1 MHAPPLGSIN
11 TSWAHLLSLL
21 KTLVKRTEREK
32 KNNPRCRA
40 MPHGMRL
47 GSQSLPHAENSL
59 RVKYIS
65 LGARGKGMVIYQLLR
80 GVSTKQGRGE
90 AGPGGTGRDPSAA
103 QTAELEAKTFT
114 EAINPRVPRP
124 GRPISWDQARIS
136 SPASHSADAKAQLN
150 YDAEQHRGKGLCLL
164 K

>member
-1 MHAPPLGSIN
+1 
-11 TSWAHLLSLL
+11 
-21 KTLVKRTEREK
+21 
-32 KNNPRCRA
+32 

-59 RVKYIS
+59 RVKYLS
-65 LGARGKGMVIYQLLR
+65 LGASGKGMVIYQLLK